1 MTDTFPRCRAGA
13 SVREAC
19 AGLVEDLHERWELPS
34 VYLLVDG
41 RLRCQASR
49 GYFQVSD
56 GFPTSVGVM
65 GKVIQTGRPVVI
77 PDVTL
82 VPEFIAAI
90 PGLRSEAGIPVRVGG
105 QVAGVVNLESRSVL
119 DDEAV
124 AVLEQAAVVLGERID
139 ELGGLPAP
147 LLAERLGRIAVTL
160 AGQTDA
166 TAIER
171 IAVAAAREISA
182 MGTAALLHLVEG
194 RWVLGHAEGPLAPL
208 VAAWDQEQ
216 LSVLC
221 GWLWSGTS
229 SYFPDGE
236 AVPPGYE
243 FLGHGIHALAVQPLV
258 VGGQVQGMLLSADAE
273 PAEHNTG
280 LAAALELLATHT
292 AATLAM
298 VRTLEQFARQAETDP
313 LTGLVNRRKL
323 LDCVQVDVEEQADS
337 ALVLIDL
344 DGFKTVNDVHG
355 HAEGDAVL
363 QAVARR
369 LQAGARSLDV
379 VCRLGG
385 DEFAVLVR
393 GVSSEAAA
401 RAVAQRFL
409 EAITSSDDGAWHP
422 AVGAS
427 AGVRLVRGSTTA
439 SLLTDADAA
448 LYAAKHRG
456 RAQCVVWEPALR
468 QQQLDQGVLVEDLR
482 AALRNDEL
490 HVVYQP
496 LVDTTTMQVMGVEAL
511 ARWHH
516 PRRGVVPPKVFVDA
530 AERAGV
536 VGELTRWVLGTVT
549 AQAAQWPAW
558 LKVGLNVSAA
568 QLTAEGIVHDVQRA
582 LITSRLDP
590 ARLVLEVTETSA
602 MGDLPRAKRTLE
614 ALSELGLVLALDDFG
629 TGHSS
634 LTHAH
639 ALPYDILKV
648 DRSFVAAAA
657 RGDKRATALVAAVT
671 ALGERLGVDVV
682 AEGVESPEA
691 LAVLTEL
698 GCRYAQGHGL
708 SRPLQAAAVT
718 ALLAAPGGWTAGRAL
733 TAVPLPR
740 AEERLSA
747 LR

>member
-1 MTDTFPRCRAGA
+1 MTSDFPRCRAGTT
-13 SVREAC
+13 VREAC
-19 AGLVEDLHERWELPS
+19 AGLVDDLHERWDLPS

-65 GKVIQTGRPVVI
+65 GKVVQSGRSIVI

-90 PGLRSEAGIPVRVGG
+90 PGLRAEAGMPVRVGG
-105 QVAGVVNLESRSVL
+105 KVVGVVNLESRTVL

-124 AVLEQAAVVLGERID
+124 ATIERGAVVLGARIE

-160 AGQTDA
+160 ASQTDA
-166 TAIER
+166 DAIER
-171 IAVAAAREISA
+171 IAVAAAREISS
-182 MGTAALLHLVEG
+182 MGTAAVLHRSGE

-208 VAAWDQEQ
+208 IAAWDQDQ

-258 VGGQVQGMLLSADAE
+258 VGGEVQGMLLSADTE
-273 PAEHNTG
+273 PAEHDTG

-298 VRTLEQFARQAETDP
+298 VRTVEQFARQAETDP

-323 LDCVQVDVEEQADS
+323 LECVQADVEEQADS

-355 HAEGDAVL
+355 HAEGDTLL

-369 LQAGARSLDV
+369 LQHAARSLDV

-393 GVSSEAAA
+393 GVPTDAAA
-401 RAVAQRFL
+401 GAVAARLL
-409 EAITSSDDGAWHP
+409 EAITASTDGAWHP
-422 AVGAS
+422 EVGAS

-468 QQQLDQGVLVEDLR
+468 QEQLDQGALVEDLR
-482 AALRNDEL
+482 AALRADEL

-496 LVDTTTMQVMGVEAL
+496 VVDTSTLRVVGVEAL

-516 PRRGVVPPKVFVDA
+516 PRRGVVPPNVFVAA

-536 VGELTRWVLGTVT
+536 VGELTRWVLRTVT
-549 AQAAQWPAW
+549 AQAVAWPSW
-558 LKVGLNVSAA
+558 LKVALNVSAA
-568 QLTAEGIVHDVQRA
+568 QLTAEGIVQDVQKA
-582 LITSRLDP
+582 LLTSRLDP
-590 ARLVLEVTETSA
+590 GRLVLEVTETSA
-602 MGDLPRAKRTLE
+602 VGDLPRAKRTLE

-657 RGDKRATALVAAVT
+657 AGDKRATALVAAVA

-682 AEGVESPEA
+682 AEGVEDADA
-691 LAVLTEL
+691 LAALTEL
-698 GCRYAQGHGL
+698 GCRFAQGFGL
-708 SRPLQAAAVT
+708 SRPLEAAAVT
-718 ALLAAPGGWTAGRAL
+718 ALASAPGGWTSGRGLSSVPAPRLPEQVRAL
-733 TAVPLPR
+733 R
-740 AEERLSA
+740 
-747 LR
+747 